1 MSNANSVIIIVDMQ
15 NDFITG
21 SLGTAEAVK
30 IVPAVKK
37 YLKEAKAQG
46 IPLIF
51 TRDTHQS
58 DYLSTS
64 EGKKLPVEHCIEG
77 TDGWEICPELIPYT
91 KDSVI
96 INKPT
101 FGSPALAEAVKNYDN
116 IILLG
121 LDTGICVLSNAILL
135 KAFYPEKNIS
145 VESALSACVNPDTH
159 KTALSAMNLCQINI
173 I

>member
-1 MSNANSVIIIVDMQ
+1 MSNANSVIVIVDMQ

-21 SLGTAEAVK
+21 PLRTAEAVE
-30 IVPAVKK
+30 IVPAVEK
-37 YLKEAKAQG
+37 YLKEAKKQG

-64 EGKKLPVEHCIEG
+64 EGKNLPVEHCIEG

-91 KDSVI
+91 EDSLI

-101 FGSPALAEAVKNYDN
+101 FGSPALAEAVKKYDN
-116 IILLG
+116 ITLLG

-145 VESALSACVNPDTH
+145 VESSLCACVNQETH
-159 KTALSAMNLCQINI
+159 KNALSAMSLCQINI